1 MKNFAVDIDYDM
13 VGVGYA
19 AKNLNYIYIYGWKAT
34 WHFTKKDYT
43 QKLLN

>member
-19 AKNLNYIYIYGWKAT
+19 AKNLNYIYIYMVGKR
-34 WHFTKKDYT
+34 HGILQKKIIHRNY
-43 QKLLN
+43 

>member
-19 AKNLNYIYIYGWKAT
+19 AKNLNYIYDWKAT
-34 WHFTKKDYT
+34 
-43 QKLLN
+43 